1 MTTRTLSTAENP
13 HPYTTQYS
21 PAEPLIRPMGRNGA
35 VASHHYLA
43 SWAGL
48 EILRSGG
55 NAVDAAVAVSAA
67 LGVVEPSM
75 NGPAGN
81 GTMLIHW
88 ATDRRTYGLD
98 FSGSVPMAA
107 GTATSGDVYFGA
119 RAQ

>member
-1 MTTRTLSTAENP
+1 MPTVQTLSTAANP
-13 HPYTTQYS
+13 HPYTPEYS
-21 PAEPLIRPMGRNGA
+21 RADPLVRPMGRNGT

-43 SWAGL
+43 SWAGV
-48 EILRSGG
+48 EILRQGG

-67 LGVVEPSM
+67 LGVVEPAM

-88 ATDRRTYGLD
+88 SDGRTYGLA

-107 GTATSGDVYFGA
+107 GTA
-119 RAQ
+119 